1 MMRPMELDFTSGWP
15 LVVVVISGAILLA
28 AGLLALRRVIAGP
41 TVLNRTLATD
51 VIVSIMLCALGLEA
65 TMTRH
70 DTTLPILISLSLV
83 GFVGSVSVA
92 RFVARD
98 ADDEVAGHLD
108 MKRRHIRDEQERHH
122 DPDDDIA
129 HPSDVD
135 RSQ

>member
-1 MMRPMELDFTSGWP
+1 MIAMELDFTSGWP
-15 LVVVVISGAILLA
+15 LAVVVVAGAMLFA
-28 AGLLALRRVIAGP
+28 AGLLTLRRVVAGP

-51 VIVSIMLCALGLEA
+51 VLISIMLCALGLEA

-98 ADDEVAGHLD
+98 ADDGAAGHLD
-108 MKRRHIRDEQERHH
+108 MKKGHIRAEQQRHH
-122 DPDDDIA
+122 DPDDDLA
-129 HPSDVD
+129 HPTDID
-135 RSQ
+135 RSP